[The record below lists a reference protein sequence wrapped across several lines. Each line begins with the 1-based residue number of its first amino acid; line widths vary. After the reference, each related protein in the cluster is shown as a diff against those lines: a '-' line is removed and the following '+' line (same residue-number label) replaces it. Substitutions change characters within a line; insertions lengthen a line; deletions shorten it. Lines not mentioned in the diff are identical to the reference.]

1 MGCGNVGGCGGLG
14 WGMGGHEGVWGGRG
28 GGCGVNWGC
37 GGYGV
42 GGCGTPLIP
51 PLLPPQFADI
61 MQKIEDYIARQPR
74 AAEGNGGG
82 GDLRGGVWGRFGAN
96 CPHFGSFRGC
106 VWGLFVSRCSLGS
119 FGVVLCLF
127 WVGVSLWGCF
137 GALFLGR
144 FGVFLGL

>member
-1 MGCGNVGGCGGLG
+1 MGV
-14 WGMGGHEGVWGGRG
+14 WDGVWGDMRGCGVEGG

-82 GDLRGGVWGRFGAN
+82 GFGGGYGGVLGRIVPILGHFGAAFGAFLCPVAVWGR
-96 CPHFGSFRGC
+96 
-106 VWGLFVSRCSLGS
+106 LGS
-119 FGVVLCLF
+119 FCACFGLGSLFEVVLELRF
-127 WVGVSLWGCF
+127 WVV
-137 GALFLGR
+137 LGS
-144 FGVFLGL
+144 F